1 MSEPALLSDTAPLSN
16 TTGPTGPADPADPA
30 TTTSGSGWVRPR
42 ATRETLRF
50 DAGLAAV
57 LAVAAVTTSLL
68 YARTG
73 IYEHPAPLWV
83 SVLGLGLV
91 TLPLALRRV
100 WPVPVA
106 VLAALGFFI
115 CGQFAVPELLITN
128 IGLFIAL
135 YTVGSWEPRR
145 ALAFWI
151 RCGISAA
158 MILWLVVA
166 LIIAS
171 SDVDAMP
178 GVSRS
183 GLFSAFATYSVIQII
198 TNLLYFGGAF
208 YFGDRSWQSAR
219 MRARL
224 EAQGRELELE
234 RRTSAEQAVALDRI
248 AIARELHDV
257 VAHHVSVMGIQAGA
271 ARRLVERAEAGAG
284 VSRGAGAGSG
294 TAELARAAAALEVVE
309 SSAETA
315 IAELRGLVGT
325 LRAPETGDAATTIG
339 IAQLPALVAAS
350 AAAGLPA
357 TLIVAGEARPVPM
370 LVDVALY
377 RTAQEAL
384 TNARKHAGV
393 GAEATVR
400 LRFEARAVELEVGDT
415 GTAQRLGA
423 GGFSGGAA
431 AGVGAGS
438 TGAGLGLRGM
448 RERVGAVGGTVE
460 TMRREGGGFLVRA
473 RVPLGVA
480 PASGT
485 SGLSGL
491 SGASDS
497 AGGARLAD
505 TPESSSIILGGRA

>member
-1 MSEPALLSDTAPLSN
+1 MSKPAQPGTAL
-16 TTGPTGPADPADPA
+16 
-30 TTTSGSGWVRPR
+30 GWVRPR
-42 ATRETLRF
+42 TTRDTLRF
-50 DAGLAAV
+50 DAALAAV
-57 LAVAAVTTSLL
+57 LAIAAVTTSLL

-73 IYEHPAPLWV
+73 IYDQPAPLWV
-83 SVLGLGLV
+83 SALGLGLV

-106 VLAALGFFI
+106 LLAALGFFI

-145 ALAFWI
+145 TLAFWS
-151 RCGISAA
+151 RFGISVA
-158 MILWLVVA
+158 MIVWLIVA
-166 LIIAS
+166 LIVAS
-171 SDVDAMP
+171 SDADSMP
-178 GVSRS
+178 GVSRA

-208 YFGDRSWQSAR
+208 YFGNRSWQSAR
-219 MRARL
+219 LRAQL

-271 ARRLVERAEAGAG
+271 ARRLVARAAAGAG
-284 VSRGAGAGSG
+284 DQAGPGDAGRGGAGSG
-294 TAELARAAAALEVVE
+294 SAELARAEAALEVVE

-325 LRAPETGDAATTIG
+325 LRAPEPGDAATTIG

-350 AAAGLPA
+350 TAAGLPT
-357 TLIVAGEARPVPM
+357 TLIVAGETCPVPM

-377 RTAQEAL
+377 RAAQEAL
-384 TNARKHAGV
+384 TNARKHAGG
-393 GAEATVR
+393 GAQATVR
-400 LRFEARAVELEVGDT
+400 LRFEARAVELEVSDT
-415 GTAQRLGA
+415 GTAQRLGNV
-423 GGFSGGAA
+423 GAA
-431 AGVGAGS
+431 GAG
-438 TGAGLGLRGM
+438 TGGGLGLRGM

-473 RVPLGVA
+473 RVPLGSVE
-480 PASGT
+480 T
-485 SGLSGL
+485 QNLNV
-491 SGASDS
+491 SGAF
-497 AGGARLAD
+497 A
-505 TPESSSIILGGRA
+505 